1 MIIEILKYYYKITT
15 LKSND
20 ELNMLKRHVKLQ
32 YPDKKIIKNYIKDIN
47 KNYFV
52 KNSINEYKNIFIKID
67 VNKNYNRFNDSNLVK
82 DIDLIFDKAKDSNI
96 ATTIDINCK
105 IDETNNID
113 MSIFDKYVHN
123 TYFKKSIKLNKY
135 NSEKKVELKIFEH
148 KKLLEVNIFKNIN
161 DDVDLQI
168 ISPSNVK
175 IQNISPKLKEKEYFI
190 ENTKIEI
197 YFNKENNINIKFTS
211 NDCIDLGKWKLLFK
225 PINVEKGNIDIYLK
239 LDDNKIENTLI
250 EGSNL
255 SVVMFRKKL
264 NDFKRTKKREFGDEE
279 VNLDNFM
286 PLFVIDY
293 FDGFEQELARL
304 GSVFKFY
311 KIAENFGILY
321 INKNRIEELGQIYGL
336 ENIFR
341 IQRYVKMAQLTTI
354 SRDTTNGYVALE
366 EIGANFFKNNPN
378 INIDGRGVI
387 IGIANSG
394 IDYLHPDFIYPDG
407 TSKILYLW
415 DQTIDGN
422 SPEGFNIGTEYTRED
437 INKAIA
443 ENNPNLSIDEEGIG
457 TALSGICTGLG
468 NLNDQYKGVAEGS
481 DLVIVKVKKIDGF
494 YNSATLVA
502 ATKYIYSKGIKEEKP
517 VVQNINLGSNN
528 SIVRGTDLLVD
539 SLFYEYGICEVIA
552 AGNEGIGNE
561 HATGKIEFIGDA
573 KDVLLEITQEEKEL
587 EIDIWI
593 NKPDKANIVVISP
606 SGEESKASL
615 VSNFSFVKG
624 LFNIENTYYNIWTTY
639 PFAYSGQ
646 QKTVI
651 RLENAKP
658 GIWTI
663 RLIGEYITNGTYHV
677 YLPIKNFLNEGTK
690 FSDSNPEYTITYPA
704 TYRDTISVGTYNSI
718 ENSLWPDSS
727 RGPIVGATGRIEKP
741 DIIAPGVNI
750 IAPYLGN
757 RYATVTGSGVASAFV
772 TGAVALMMQYTL
784 VDRKYKDKAVVQKI
798 RTYIRAGA
806 NRSAQIGYPNVSYGY
821 GILDIRG
828 MFDQLK

>member
-1 MIIEILKYYYKITT
+1 MI
-15 LKSND
+15 
-20 ELNMLKRHVKLQ
+20 KRYVELQ
-32 YPDKKIIKNYIKDIN
+32 YPDKKIIKNYTKDIN
-47 KNYFV
+47 LNYFE

-67 VNKNYNRFNDSNLVK
+67 INKNFNKFNDLNLIK
-82 DIDLIFDKAKDSNI
+82 DIDFIFDKSKDLNI
-96 ATTIDINCK
+96 PTMIDINYK
-105 IDETNNID
+105 IDEISNMDI
-113 MSIFDKYVHN
+113 SIFDKYVHN
-123 TYFKKSIKLNKY
+123 MYLKKSIKLKKY
-135 NSEKKVELKIFEH
+135 NSEDKVELKIFER
-148 KKLLEVNIFKNIN
+148 KNFLEINIFKNIN
-161 DDVDLQI
+161 GNVDFQI
-168 ISPSNVK
+168 ISPSNKK
-175 IQNISPKLKEKEYFI
+175 IQNISQNLTEKEYFI
-190 ENTKIEI
+190 DNTKIKVC
-197 YFNKENNINIKFTS
+197 FNKENNISVKFTS
-211 NDCIDLGKWKLLFK
+211 NDCIDLGKWELLFK
-225 PINVEKGNIDIYLK
+225 PVNVENGNVDIYLK
-239 LDDNKIENTLI
+239 LDDKKIENTLI
-250 EGSNL
+250 ENSNL
-255 SVVMFRKKL
+255 SVLMFGKNLK
-264 NDFKRTKKREFGDEE
+264 NFKRTSTREFGDQE
-279 VNLDNFM
+279 VNSENFM

-293 FDGFEQELARL
+293 FDGFEEELAQL

-311 KIAENFGILY
+311 KIADNFGILY

-387 IGIANSG
+387 IGISNSG

-415 DQTIDGN
+415 DQTIEGN
-422 SPEGFNIGTEYTRED
+422 PPEGFNIGTEYTRED

-457 TALSGICTGLG
+457 TALSGICAGLG

-494 YNSATLVA
+494 YNSATLLA

-539 SLFYEYGICEVIA
+539 SLFYEYGICAVIA
-552 AGNEGIGNE
+552 AGNEGRGNE
-561 HATGKIEFIGDA
+561 HATGNIEFIGDA

-606 SGEESKASL
+606 SGEESKESL

-646 QKTVI
+646 QQTVI
-651 RLENAKP
+651 RLVDAKP

-690 FSDSNPEYTITYPA
+690 FRDSNPEYTITYPA

-727 RGPIVGATGRIEKP
+727 RGPIVGATGRLEKP

-784 VDRKYKDKAVVQKI
+784 VDRNYKDKAVIQKI

-806 NRSAQIGYPNVSYGY
+806 TRNNQIEYPNVRYGY
-821 GILDIRG
+821 GVLDIRG

>member
-1 MIIEILKYYYKITT
+1 MI
-15 LKSND
+15 
-20 ELNMLKRHVKLQ
+20 KRYVELQ
-32 YPDKKIIKNYIKDIN
+32 YPDKKIIKNYTKDIN
-47 KNYFV
+47 LNYFE

-67 VNKNYNRFNDSNLVK
+67 INKNFNKFNDLNLIK
-82 DIDLIFDKAKDSNI
+82 DIDCIFDKSKDLNI
-96 ATTIDINCK
+96 PTMIDINYK
-105 IDETNNID
+105 IDEVSNMD

-123 TYFKKSIKLNKY
+123 MYLKKSIKLKKY
-135 NSEKKVELKIFEH
+135 NSENKVELKLFER
-148 KKLLEVNIFKNIN
+148 KNFLEINIFKNIN
-161 DDVDLQI
+161 GSVDFQI
-168 ISPSNVK
+168 ISPSNKK
-175 IQNISPKLKEKEYFI
+175 IQNISQNLIEKEYFI
-190 ENTKIEI
+190 DNTKIKVC
-197 YFNKENNINIKFTS
+197 FNKENNINIKFTS
-211 NDCIDLGKWKLLFK
+211 NDCIDLGKWELLFK
-225 PINVEKGNIDIYLK
+225 PVNVENGNIDIYLK
-239 LDDNKIENTLI
+239 LDDKKIENTLI
-250 EGSNL
+250 EDSNL
-255 SVVMFRKKL
+255 SVLMFGKKL
-264 NDFKRTKKREFGDEE
+264 KNFKRTSTREFGDQE
-279 VNLDNFM
+279 VNSENFM

-293 FDGFEQELARL
+293 FDGFEEELSQL
-304 GSVFKFY
+304 GNIFKFY
-311 KIAENFGILY
+311 KIADNFGILY

-354 SRDTTNGYVALE
+354 SRDTTSGYVALE

-387 IGIANSG
+387 IGISNSG

-415 DQTIDGN
+415 DQTIEGN
-422 SPEGFNIGTEYTRED
+422 PPEGFNIGTEYTRED

-457 TALSGICTGLG
+457 TALSGICAGLG

-494 YNSATLVA
+494 YNSATLLA

-517 VVQNINLGSNN
+517 VVQNVNLGSNN

-552 AGNEGIGNE
+552 AGNEGRGNE
-561 HATGKIEFIGDA
+561 HATGNIEFIGDA

-646 QKTVI
+646 QQTVI
-651 RLENAKP
+651 RLVDAKP

-727 RGPIVGATGRIEKP
+727 RGPIVGATGRLEKP

-784 VDRKYKDKAVVQKI
+784 VDRNYKDKAVVQKI

-806 NRSAQIGYPNVSYGY
+806 TRNNQIEYPNVRYGY
-821 GILDIRG
+821 GVLDIRG

>member
-1 MIIEILKYYYKITT
+1 MI
-15 LKSND
+15 
-20 ELNMLKRHVKLQ
+20 KRYVELQ
-32 YPDKKIIKNYIKDIN
+32 YPDKKIIKNYTKDIN
-47 KNYFV
+47 LNYFE

-67 VNKNYNRFNDSNLVK
+67 INKNFNKFNDLNLIK
-82 DIDLIFDKAKDSNI
+82 DIDCIFDKSKDLNI
-96 ATTIDINCK
+96 PTMIDINYK
-105 IDETNNID
+105 IDEINNID
-113 MSIFDKYVHN
+113 MSIFDKYLHN
-123 TYFKKSIKLNKY
+123 MYLKKSIKLKKY
-135 NSEKKVELKIFEH
+135 NSENKVELKIFER
-148 KKLLEVNIFKNIN
+148 KNFLEINIFKNIN
-161 DDVDLQI
+161 GNVDFQI
-168 ISPSNVK
+168 ISPSNKK
-175 IQNISPKLKEKEYFI
+175 IQNISQNLTEKEYFI
-190 ENTKIEI
+190 DNTKIKVC
-197 YFNKENNINIKFTS
+197 FNKENNINIKFTS
-211 NDCIDLGKWKLLFK
+211 NDCIDLGKWELLFESV
-225 PINVEKGNIDIYLK
+225 NVENGSIDIYLK
-239 LDDNKIENTLI
+239 LDDKKIENTLI
-250 EGSNL
+250 ENSNL
-255 SVVMFRKKL
+255 SVLMFGKKL
-264 NDFKRTKKREFGDEE
+264 KNFKRTSTREFGDQE
-279 VNLDNFM
+279 VNSENFM

-293 FDGFEQELARL
+293 FDGFEEELAQL
-304 GSVFKFY
+304 GSIFKFY
-311 KIAENFGILY
+311 KIADNFGILY

-387 IGIANSG
+387 IGISNSG

-415 DQTIDGN
+415 DQTIEGN
-422 SPEGFNIGTEYTRED
+422 PPEGFNIGTEYTRED

-457 TALSGICTGLG
+457 TALSGICAGLG

-494 YNSATLVA
+494 YNSATLLA

-517 VVQNINLGSNN
+517 VVQNVNLGSNN

-552 AGNEGIGNE
+552 AGNEGRGNE
-561 HATGKIEFIGDA
+561 HATGNIEFIGDA

-593 NKPDKANIVVISP
+593 NKPDKANIVLISP
-606 SGEESKASL
+606 SGVESKASL

-646 QKTVI
+646 QQTVI
-651 RLENAKP
+651 RLVDAKP

-677 YLPIKNFLNEGTK
+677 YLPIKNLLNEGTK
-690 FSDSNPEYTITYPA
+690 FRDSNPEYTITYPA

-727 RGPIVGATGRIEKP
+727 RGPIVGATGRLEKP

-772 TGAVALMMQYTL
+772 AGAVALMMQYTL
-784 VDRKYKDKAVVQKI
+784 VDRNYKDKAVVQKI

-806 NRSAQIGYPNVSYGY
+806 TRNNQIEYPNVRYGY
-821 GILDIRG
+821 GVLDIRG